1 MTEEIVDLDFEVFK
15 EPWNKY
21 QLLDGT
27 RVRIKHIVQKIRK
40 ISEIGKIAYEVTSQ
54 DIISVYHVPSRLR
67 GSTF

>member
-40 ISEIGKIAYEVTSQ
+40 ISEIGKLPTK
-54 DIISVYHVPSRLR
+54 
-67 GSTF
+67 